1 MSPLG
6 RPASPR
12 ETDHL
17 RAADG
22 RIDAIR
28 NIIWDVDGT
37 LFDTYPAIARA
48 FRAALHESGRDAG
61 LGRIM
66 TLARDSL
73 AHCAAS
79 LAEEYGLDQAGFEAV
94 VARHYERTRPEDQ
107 PPFPGV
113 KEVCEQICRADG
125 QNVIVTH
132 RGPRGTA
139 ELLAAG
145 GLSEL
150 FSGWITRADPYPRK
164 PDPAA
169 FNAIINRHGLRRDA
183 TVAVGDRDIDIL
195 AGKAAGVVTCFFGE
209 APAGVD
215 ADITITDFGELARLL
230 FPTDRQRSSF
240 R

>member
-1 MSPLG
+1 M
-6 RPASPR
+6 
-12 ETDHL
+12 
-17 RAADG
+17 RAADR
-22 RIDAIR
+22 RIGAIR

-48 FRAALHESGRDAG
+48 FRAALHESGHDAA
-61 LGRIM
+61 LGRIIS
-66 TLARDSL
+66 LARDSL
-73 AHCAAS
+73 AHCTAS
-79 LAEEYGLDQAGFEAV
+79 LAEEYGLDQAGFEAA
-94 VARHYERTRPEDQ
+94 VARHYERTRPADQ

-113 KEVCEQICRADG
+113 KEVCEQICRAGG

-139 ELLAAG
+139 DLLAAG

-150 FSGWITRADPYPRK
+150 FSGSITRADPYPRK

-169 FNAIINRHGLRRDA
+169 FNAIIDRHGLRRDA
-183 TVAVGDRDIDIL
+183 TMAIGDRDIDML
-195 AGKAAGVVTCFFGE
+195 ASRAAGVVACLFGE
-209 APAGVD
+209 APAGID
-215 ADITITDFGELARLL
+215 ADIAITDFEELARLL

>member
-1 MSPLG
+1 M
-6 RPASPR
+6 
-12 ETDHL
+12 

-22 RIDAIR
+22 RVGAIR

-113 KEVCEQICRADG
+113 KEVCEQICRDGG

-169 FNAIINRHGLRRDA
+169 FNAIISRHGLRRDA
-183 TVAVGDRDIDIL
+183 TMTIGDRDIDVL
-195 AGKAAGVVTCFFGE
+195 SGKAAGVVTCFFGV
-209 APAGVD
+209 APAGVE
-215 ADITITDFGELARLL
+215 ADIAITDFGELARLL
-230 FPTDRQRSSF
+230 FPTDRLRSRSVSAG